1 MVKLQREVTSRSPG
15 RHGVFFQRPDNLK
28 VKEETMKAK
37 VVEKVK
43 FAPGKWKEAGA
54 LMKTFKE
61 VAEKQGFPT
70 VRIYGFISGGDCVQT
85 LNFVTDWDSL
95 GAMETVMDKMFSDPE
110 MLEMM
115 EKWAGVVESH
125 EVSILKELS
134 PEELGM

>member
-1 MVKLQREVTSRSPG
+1 
-15 RHGVFFQRPDNLK
+15 
-28 VKEETMKAK
+28 MKAK

-43 FAPGKWKEAGA
+43 FAPRKWKEAGA

>member
-1 MVKLQREVTSRSPG
+1 
-15 RHGVFFQRPDNLK
+15 
-28 VKEETMKAK
+28 MKAK

-43 FAPGKWKEAGA
+43 FAPGKWREAGP
-54 LMKTFKE
+54 LMKSFKE
-61 VAEKQGFPT
+61 VAEKKGFPQ
-70 VRIYGFISGGDCVQT
+70 VKIYGFVSGGDVVQT

-95 GAMETVMDKMFSDPE
+95 ADMETVMDKMFSDPE

>member
-1 MVKLQREVTSRSPG
+1 M
-15 RHGVFFQRPDNLK
+15 
-28 VKEETMKAK
+28 VKEEAMKAK

-54 LMKTFKE
+54 LMKNFME
-61 VAEKQGFPT
+61 MAQKQGFPP
-70 VRIYGFISGGDCVQT
+70 VKIYGFISGGDVVQT

-95 GAMETVMDKMFSDPE
+95 GNMETVMDKMFSDPG

-115 EKWAGVVESH
+115 EKWSNVVESH